1 MNTIENTHLLSLAF
15 SAIPTTRFSILH
27 LGAMVWTNISAKI
40 FTHVGTD
47 KNSRLFG
54 RSIVN
59 YVFPVDG
66 FSVAKFLVIA
76 HAYTASEDLS
86 QSTQADFFQIFIL
99 IDDQCVVL

>member
-1 MNTIENTHLLSLAF
+1 
-15 SAIPTTRFSILH
+15 
-27 LGAMVWTNISAKI
+27 MVWTNISAKI

-47 KNSRLFG
+47 KNPRLFG

-76 HAYTASEDLS
+76 HTHTASKDLS
-86 QSTQADFFQIFIL
+86 ESTQADFFQIFIL

>member
-1 MNTIENTHLLSLAF
+1 
-15 SAIPTTRFSILH
+15 
-27 LGAMVWTNISAKI
+27 MVWTNISAKI

-76 HAYTASEDLS
+76 HAYTTSEDLS
-86 QSTQADFFQIFIL
+86 ESTQANFFQIFIL